1 MMRAPSKISRVARRM
16 RKNAVLYLLLL
27 LPLAYIIIF
36 KYIPM
41 YGAQIAFRD
50 YRITRGIW
58 DSPWVGFKYFVK
70 FLNNRMFERVMVN
83 TLRINFYSLLTFPCS
98 IIFAF
103 MLHYLPFKRFR
114 KTLQIVSYAPHFIS
128 TVVMC
133 GLILNYF
140 STFGMFNQLRSLLG
154 LESVNYLSNA
164 EAFPALF
171 VWTGVWQGVGYGSIL
186 YISALSGVDYELHE
200 AAIMDGATIL
210 KRVWHIDLPGILPM
224 VMVMLVLRCGS
235 LLSVGY
241 EKVYLLQNDLNLKT
255 SEVISTYVWKQ
266 GISATLP
273 QYSYSTAVGLFTSV
287 INLFMLVLV
296 NGISKRMTS
305 HSIW

>member
-1 MMRAPSKISRVARRM
+1 MSSTSRISRVARRM

-36 KYIPM
+36 KYVPM

-58 DSPWVGFKYFVK
+58 ESPWVGLKYFEK

-140 STFGMFNQLRSLLG
+140 STFGMFNQLRSLVG

-164 EAFPALF
+164 QAFPALF

-186 YISALSGVDYELHE
+186 YISALSSVDYELHE

-224 VMVMLVLRCGS
+224 VMVLLVLRCGS

-296 NGISKRMTS
+296 NGVSKRMTS

>member
-1 MMRAPSKISRVARRM
+1 MMRTSFSISRVAKRM

-27 LPLAYIIIF
+27 LPIAYIIIF
-36 KYIPM
+36 KYVPM

-58 DSPWVGFKYFVK
+58 ESPWVGLKYFEK

-164 EAFPALF
+164 QAFPALF

-296 NGISKRMTS
+296 NGVSKRMTS

>member
-1 MMRAPSKISRVARRM
+1 MIYVF
-16 RKNAVLYLLLL
+16 
-27 LPLAYIIIF
+27 IF
-36 KYIPM
+36 RYVPI
-41 YGAQIAFRD
+41 YGIQIAFRD

-58 DSPWVGFKYFVK
+58 ESPWVGLKYFEK

-164 EAFPALF
+164 QAFPALF

-296 NGISKRMTS
+296 NGVSKRMTS

>member
-1 MMRAPSKISRVARRM
+1 MSSTSRISRVARRM

-36 KYIPM
+36 KYVPM

-58 DSPWVGFKYFVK
+58 ESPWVGLKYFEK

-140 STFGMFNQLRSLLG
+140 STFGMFNQLRSLVG

-164 EAFPALF
+164 QAFPALF

-296 NGISKRMTS
+296 NGVSKKMTS

>member
-1 MMRAPSKISRVARRM
+1 MMRTSFRISRVAKRM

-27 LPLAYIIIF
+27 LPIAYIIIF
-36 KYIPM
+36 KYVPM

-50 YRITRGIW
+50 YRITRGILE
-58 DSPWVGFKYFVK
+58 SPWVGFKYFEK
-70 FLNNRMFERVMVN
+70 FLNDRMFERVMVN

-164 EAFPALF
+164 QAFPALF

-255 SEVISTYVWKQ
+255 SEVISTYVWKK

-296 NGISKRMTS
+296 NGVSKRMTS

>member
-1 MMRAPSKISRVARRM
+1 MSAPSRFSRVARRM

-36 KYIPM
+36 KYVPM

-58 DSPWVGFKYFVK
+58 ESPWVGLKYFEK

-140 STFGMFNQLRSLLG
+140 STFGMFNQLRSVLG
-154 LESVNYLSNA
+154 LESVNYLSSA

-241 EKVYLLQNDLNLKT
+241 EKVYLLQNDLNLKA

-266 GISATLP
+266 GISATSP

-296 NGISKRMTS
+296 NGVSKRMTS

>member
-1 MMRAPSKISRVARRM
+1 MSASSRISRVARRM

-36 KYIPM
+36 KYVPM

-58 DSPWVGFKYFVK
+58 ESPWVGLKYFEK

-83 TLRINFYSLLTFPCS
+83 TLRINLYSLLTFPCS

-114 KTLQIVSYAPHFIS
+114 KTLQVVSYAPHFIS

-140 STFGMFNQLRSLLG
+140 STYGMINQLRSLLG

-164 EAFPALF
+164 EAFPALY

-200 AAIMDGATIL
+200 AAIMDGATIF

-296 NGISKRMTS
+296 NGASKRMTS

>member
-1 MMRAPSKISRVARRM
+1 MRQANHFNRLKRSLQ
-16 RKNAVLYLLLL
+16 KNAMQYLLLL
-27 LPLAYIIIF
+27 LPITYIIVF
-36 KYIPM
+36 KYVPM

-50 YRITRGIW
+50 YRITKGIW
-58 DSPWVGFKYFVK
+58 ESPWVGFKHFEK
-70 FLNNRMFERVMVN
+70 FLTNRMFKRVMVN
-83 TLRINFYSLLTFPCS
+83 TLRINLYSLLTFPCS

-103 MLHYLPFKRFR
+103 MLHYVPYKRFR
-114 KTLQIVSYAPHFIS
+114 KTVQLVSYAPHFIS

-133 GLILNYF
+133 GLILNFF
-140 STFGMFNQLRSLLG
+140 STYGLINQLRSVLG

-164 EAFPALF
+164 NAFTPLYI
-171 VWTGVWQGVGYGSIL
+171 WTGVWQGVGYGSIL
-186 YISALSGVDYELHE
+186 YVSALSGVDYDLHE

-210 KRVWHIDLPGILPM
+210 KRIWHIDLPSIFPM
-224 VMVMLVLRCGS
+224 IVVMLVLRCGS

-241 EKVYLLQNDLNLKT
+241 EKVYLLQNDLNIKA

-266 GISATLP
+266 GVSATLP

-287 INLFMLVLV
+287 INLSMLVIV
-296 NGISKRMTS
+296 NNLSKKLTQ

>member
-1 MMRAPSKISRVARRM
+1 MRYPRTLPQRVRRL

-27 LPLAYIIIF
+27 LPVVYIILF
-36 KYIPM
+36 KYVPM

-50 YRITRGIW
+50 YRLSLGIW
-58 DSPWVGFKYFVK
+58 DSPWRGLKHFRN
-70 FLNNRMFERVMVN
+70 FLQNRMFKRVMTN

-98 IIFAF
+98 ILFAF
-103 MLHYLPFKRFR
+103 MLHYVPFRRFR
-114 KTLQIVSYAPHFIS
+114 KTVQLVSYAPHFIS

-140 STFGMFNQLRSLLG
+140 SSFGMFNQLRGLLG
-154 LESVNYLSNA
+154 MEPVNYLSNA
-164 EAFPALF
+164 GAFPALY

-186 YISALSGVDYELHE
+186 YISALSGVDHELHE
-200 AAIMDGATIL
+200 AALIDGASLL
-210 KRVWHIDLPGILPM
+210 KRIWHIDLPGILPM

-235 LLSVGY
+235 LLNVGY

-266 GISATLP
+266 GISATIP

-287 INLFMLVLV
+287 INLTMLVIV
-296 NGISKRMTS
+296 NALSKRITS

>member
-1 MMRAPSKISRVARRM
+1 M
-16 RKNAVLYLLLL
+16 
-27 LPLAYIIIF
+27 
-36 KYIPM
+36 
-41 YGAQIAFRD
+41 
-50 YRITRGIW
+50 
-58 DSPWVGFKYFVK
+58 
-70 FLNNRMFERVMVN
+70 
-83 TLRINFYSLLTFPCS
+83 
-98 IIFAF
+98 
-103 MLHYLPFKRFR
+103 
-114 KTLQIVSYAPHFIS
+114 
-128 TVVMC
+128 
-133 GLILNYF
+133 
-140 STFGMFNQLRSLLG
+140 
-154 LESVNYLSNA
+154 
-164 EAFPALF
+164 
-171 VWTGVWQGVGYGSIL
+171 
-186 YISALSGVDYELHE
+186 DYELHE

-296 NGISKRMTS
+296 NGVSKRMTS

>member
-1 MMRAPSKISRVARRM
+1 MRQANHFNRLKRSLQ
-16 RKNAVLYLLLL
+16 KNAMQYLLLL
-27 LPLAYIIIF
+27 LPITYIIVF
-36 KYIPM
+36 KYVPM

-50 YRITRGIW
+50 YRITKGIW
-58 DSPWVGFKYFVK
+58 ESPWVGFKHFEK
-70 FLNNRMFERVMVN
+70 FLTNRMFKRVMVN
-83 TLRINFYSLLTFPCS
+83 TLRINLYSLLTFPCS

-103 MLHYLPFKRFR
+103 MLHYVPYKRFR
-114 KTLQIVSYAPHFIS
+114 KTVQLVSYAPHFIS

-133 GLILNYF
+133 GLILNFF
-140 STFGMFNQLRSLLG
+140 STYGLINQLRSVLG

-164 EAFPALF
+164 NAFTPLYI
-171 VWTGVWQGVGYGSIL
+171 WTGVWQGVGYGSIL
-186 YISALSGVDYELHE
+186 YVSALSGVDYDLHE

-210 KRVWHIDLPGILPM
+210 KRIWHIDLPSILPM
-224 VMVMLVLRCGS
+224 IVVMLVLRCGS

-241 EKVYLLQNDLNLKT
+241 EKVYLLQNDLNIKA

-266 GISATLP
+266 GVSATLP

-287 INLFMLVLV
+287 INLSMLVIV
-296 NGISKRMTS
+296 NNLSKKLTQ

>member
-1 MMRAPSKISRVARRM
+1 MKRSLQ
-16 RKNAVLYLLLL
+16 KNAMQYLLLL
-27 LPLAYIIIF
+27 LPITYIIVF
-36 KYIPM
+36 KYVPM

-50 YRITRGIW
+50 YRITKGIW
-58 DSPWVGFKYFVK
+58 ESPWVGFKHFEK
-70 FLNNRMFERVMVN
+70 FLTNRMFKRVMVN
-83 TLRINFYSLLTFPCS
+83 TLRINLYSLLTFPCS

-103 MLHYLPFKRFR
+103 MLHYVPYKRFR
-114 KTLQIVSYAPHFIS
+114 KTVQLVSYAPHFIS

-133 GLILNYF
+133 GLILNFF
-140 STFGMFNQLRSLLG
+140 STYGLINQLRSVLG

-164 EAFPALF
+164 NAFTPLYI
-171 VWTGVWQGVGYGSIL
+171 WTGVWQGVGYGSIL
-186 YISALSGVDYELHE
+186 YVSALSGVDYDLHE

-210 KRVWHIDLPGILPM
+210 KRIWHIDLPSILPM
-224 VMVMLVLRCGS
+224 IVVMLVLRCGS

-241 EKVYLLQNDLNLKT
+241 EKVYLLQNDLNIKA

-266 GISATLP
+266 GVSATLP

-287 INLFMLVLV
+287 INLSMLVIV
-296 NGISKRMTS
+296 NNLSKKLTQ

>member
-1 MMRAPSKISRVARRM
+1 MSSSSRISRVARRM

-36 KYIPM
+36 KYVPM

-58 DSPWVGFKYFVK
+58 ESPWVGLKYFEK

-114 KTLQIVSYAPHFIS
+114 KCLQIVSYAPHFIS

-164 EAFPALF
+164 QAFPALF

-296 NGISKRMTS
+296 NGVSKRMTS

>member
-1 MMRAPSKISRVARRM
+1 MSSTSRISRVARRM

-36 KYIPM
+36 KYVPM

-58 DSPWVGFKYFVK
+58 ESPWVGLKYFEK

-140 STFGMFNQLRSLLG
+140 STFGMFNQLRSLVG

-164 EAFPALF
+164 QAFPALF

-296 NGISKRMTS
+296 NGVSKRMTS